1 MHTCLCAV
9 YSLGHPATRI
19 HRHTLLYA
27 RTLIFTPS
35 FHPAHPHYPS
45 VLTESF
51 SRPGHC
57 KCCLPNTDMLKDTPP
72 LLTLFFFFFL
82 TAPILY
88 CSLHPHHSAA
98 LSLSSRWT
106 WSQFSVCSALWCHSV
121 NLLSASIS
129 WPELGWKVRK
139 STVKS
144 TIHEK
149 HKWEHWSLDS
159 NNTGVYKGYHISATR
174 GFMSLAQNSGPH
186 PQQFSLVSLWPFFTQ
201 VPCIHSPFFF
211 FTPVL
216 RPRLCEPIL
225 HSWTGFKCLQRYCVV
240 KVTFEQLFIWFYFYW
255 ARRGRLLP

>member
-1 MHTCLCAV
+1 MHTCLFAV
-9 YSLGHPATRI
+9 YSLGHPATCI

-72 LLTLFFFFFL
+72 LLTLFFFFFSPHPSYIVRFTL
-82 TAPILY
+82 
-88 CSLHPHHSAA
+88 SLCHSAA

-174 GFMSLAQNSGPH
+174 GFMSLAQNSGPTSTAIQSSIFVALLH
-186 PQQFSLVSLWPFFTQ
+186 TSALYTQSL
-201 VPCIHSPFFF
+201 FFF
-211 FTPVL
+211 YSGPTPSSV
-216 RPRLCEPIL
+216 
-225 HSWTGFKCLQRYCVV
+225 WTDPS
-240 KVTFEQLFIWFYFYW
+240 
-255 ARRGRLLP
+255 LLDWI

>member
-1 MHTCLCAV
+1 MSVCCVLLGTSSHPYPQTHTFICSHTHFYSLFSPCSPPLPLCADRELFQTRPLQMLP
-9 YSLGHPATRI
+9 SKHWHAQRHPS
-19 HRHTLLYA
+19 
-27 RTLIFTPS
+27 P
-35 FHPAHPHYPS
+35 PHS
-45 VLTESF
+45 
-51 SRPGHC
+51 
-57 KCCLPNTDMLKDTPP
+57 
-72 LLTLFFFFFL
+72 FFFFFSPHPSYIVRFTL
-82 TAPILY
+82 
-88 CSLHPHHSAA
+88 SLCHSAA

-174 GFMSLAQNSGPH
+174 GFMSLAQNSGPTSTAIQSSIFVALLH
-186 PQQFSLVSLWPFFTQ
+186 TSALYTQSL
-201 VPCIHSPFFF
+201 FF

-225 HSWTGFKCLQRYCVV
+225 HSWTWFKCLQRYCVV